1 MVSRLASCSAR
12 NARRLRPRGC
22 KPPLTVVLSTAA
34 RTPTIPAL
42 SPRSRPDELDELA
55 HRSRAAHDPAAG
67 QARLPL
73 ALPVKSAEGSTAIH
87 AEPVACSSVR
97 DAVELIRRSGG
108 FETKRLQAIWSTA
121 RISLLAG
128 AEAFRVRRRIS
139 ALAGDLLQM
148 AMDAS
153 TDGIPPGWI
162 PGLRVADDG
171 HDRIEVSLYI
181 EKVDDE
187 GERFLRKSA
196 HAISRALARLAE
208 RKSVP
213 TLQIVRAP
221 VELVRVRCCIDIG
234 ELVHD
239 ESQKAEA
246 SGAAPMNVRAHVDDM
261 IPPLGDSHQ
270 PQLAVEHNDHV
281 LEAAAAAALELG
293 LDPRIFDTSA
303 RAYASRWGSCEALVQ
318 WRRRDAE
325 LRGQLQLPLQ
335 SGGWNVLA
343 GEVLA
348 SSSPVDQALLVRV
361 ACYGL
366 AGSLG
371 FLRPTLSGPAHGRRP
386 HLLPPP
392 VREPGTVRSAPR
404 AAHAKQCSSESGVRP
419 AIGRLSSSGR
429 APVRSR

>member
-1 MVSRLASCSAR
+1 MVSRLASCTAR

-22 KPPLTVVLSTAA
+22 KLPLTVVLSTAA
-34 RTPTIPAL
+34 RTPTIPAF
-42 SPRSRPDELDELA
+42 SPRSRPDELHEHARL
-55 HRSRAAHDPAAG
+55 SRGAHDPAAG
-67 QARLPL
+67 QARLPR
-73 ALPVKSAEGSTAIH
+73 ALQVKSADRSTAIH

-108 FETKRLQAIWSTA
+108 FEAKRLQATWSTA

-153 TDGIPPGWI
+153 TDGIPPGCI
-162 PGLRVADDG
+162 PGLCVADDG
-171 HDRIEVSLYI
+171 HERIEVSLYI

-196 HAISRALARLAE
+196 HAIARTLARLAE

-221 VELVRVRCCIDIG
+221 VELIRVRCCIDIG

-239 ESQKAEA
+239 ESQKADA
-246 SGAAPMNVRAHVDDM
+246 SGAASMNVRARVDDM
-261 IPPLGDSHQ
+261 MLPFGDSHQ

-293 LDPRIFDTSA
+293 LDARIFDTSA

-325 LRGQLQLPLQ
+325 LRGQLQFPLQ
-335 SGGWNVLA
+335 PGSRNVLA
-343 GEVLA
+343 GEALA
-348 SSSPVDQALLVRV
+348 SSSPVDKALLVRV
-361 ACYGL
+361 ACFGL

-371 FLRPTLSGPAHGRRP
+371 FLLPALRGPAHGRRP
-386 HLLPPP
+386 RLLPPP
-392 VREPGTVRSAPR
+392 LREQTTVRSAPR

-419 AIGRLSSSGR
+419 AIGRLGGSGR
-429 APVRSR
+429 AQVQSR

>member
-1 MVSRLASCSAR
+1 MVGG
-12 NARRLRPRGC
+12 RRRALRETRAGLRPRGG
-22 KPPLTVVLSTAA
+22 KPPLTVVLST
-34 RTPTIPAL
+34 
-42 SPRSRPDELDELA
+42 ELA
-55 HRSRAAHDPAAG
+55 PRSRAAEDPGGAEP
-67 QARLPL
+67 RYPR
-73 ALPVKSAEGSTAIH
+73 ALGMKSADGSTPIHADPVAGSTA
-87 AEPVACSSVR
+87 R

-108 FETKRLQAIWSTA
+108 FEAKRLQATWSTA
-121 RISLLAG
+121 RISVLAG
-128 AEAFRVRRRIS
+128 AEALRVRRRIS

-153 TDGIPPGWI
+153 TDGIPPGCI
-162 PGLRVADDG
+162 PGLCVADDG
-171 HDRIEVSLYI
+171 HERIEVSLYI

-196 HAISRALARLAE
+196 HAIARTLARLAE

-221 VELVRVRCCIDIG
+221 VELIRVRCCIDIG

-246 SGAAPMNVRAHVDDM
+246 SGAASLNVRARVDDM
-261 IPPLGDSHQ
+261 MLPFGDSHQ
-270 PQLAVEHNDHV
+270 PQLAIEHNDHV
-281 LEAAAAAALELG
+281 LEAAAAAALELD
-293 LDPRIFDTSA
+293 LDPWIFDSSA

-343 GEVLA
+343 GKALA
-348 SSSPVDQALLVRV
+348 SSSLVHQAPLDRV
-361 ACYGL
+361 ACFGL

-371 FLRPTLSGPAHGRRP
+371 FLRLALRGPGHGRRP
-386 HLLPPP
+386 RLLPPP
-392 VREPGTVRSAPR
+392 VREQRTVHSAPR
-404 AAHAKQCSSESGVRP
+404 AAHAKQSSSESGVRP

-429 APVRSR
+429 AQVRSR